1 MFSGPWGIVVVRVSW
16 PGHLTLIKK
25 KYNEDTLGVALYWGG
40 LGGLLFSWCLTCS
53 LGLQD
58 VQWIVGTSRGARKL
72 ARTPHANKK
81 KIYNEDVRASKII
94 S

>member
-40 LGGLLFSWCLTCS
+40 LGGLVILVVPYLFIGLAGCS
-53 LGLQD
+53 VD
-58 VQWIVGTSRGARKL
+58 CR
-72 ARTPHANKK
+72 
-81 KIYNEDVRASKII
+81 D
-94 S
+94 